1 MIHLF
6 WIEINSMLSFNK
18 RVLHIICTTECLS
31 FDLKDFWCHA
41 IWLHWLNEITQ
52 SSNYTV
58 LCWAYLCMYFRL
70 HASAMSMH
78 SYLRDFFYLEI
89 VSNRKSAVVTH
100 ASHSIYF
107 CIPSIHT
114 YVLVHI
120 RIPKNISMRLSMK
133 QSHKLFCW
141 L

>member
-1 MIHLF
+1 MIILF
-6 WIEINSMLSFNK
+6 WNEINSMLSFNK

-58 LCWAYLCMYFRL
+58 LCCVCIFVYTHQPWACTVICVN
-70 HASAMSMH
+70 
-78 SYLRDFFYLEI
+78 FFHLEI

-100 ASHSIYF
+100 ASHSIHTHV
-107 CIPSIHT
+107 CIGTHT
-114 YVLVHI
+114 YIEKYFHGVINEAVSQIILLVVVW
-120 RIPKNISMRLSMK
+120 
-133 QSHKLFCW
+133 Q
-141 L
+141 